1 MARNGDIVMPV
12 DQAEWWGSSL
22 GILVAAVH
30 HPHLLATLRPDSDPA
45 AVAREVL
52 DQLDE
57 LRHAADAAETQQHP
71 DSDRPRSVDVRRE
84 GDSIV
89 ISPGGE
95 VHNLAWCLEVF
106 ARGVIDPSGR
116 DATTARGATGYVASA
131 WSGDIGRA
139 AGTLPAP
146 GPQYLDPPEL
156 ALDGPDFGP

>member
-1 MARNGDIVMPV
+1 MSSAGDLGDGGDLGRTGDGGPASMARNGDVVMPV
-12 DQAEWWGSSL
+12 DQAERWGSSL

-30 HPHLLATLRPDSDPA
+30 HPRLLATLRPDSDPA

-89 ISPGGE
+89 ISPGDE

-106 ARGVIDPSGR
+106 ARGVIRSDRP
-116 DATTARGATGYVASA
+116 
-131 WSGDIGRA
+131 
-139 AGTLPAP
+139 
-146 GPQYLDPPEL
+146 
-156 ALDGPDFGP
+156 